1 VIAAPSSLDQSFAWV
16 EAFTAPTATGQSAH
30 HTLFALMACDT
41 LTCRQTFHGV
51 KRDYTR
57 AAISMMVARGMEF
70 DPEPHA
76 CPGDCGKKSPRGFG
90 SGFGKSPGSRSDGR
104 PKTRWFG
111 HVRMMVDAASRTTS
125 PDFETGR

>member
-76 CPGDCGKKSPRGFG
+76 CPGDCGKNLR
-90 SGFGKSPGSRSDGR
+90 
-104 PKTRWFG
+104 
-111 HVRMMVDAASRTTS
+111 AASEAASEKVRARVRTAGRK
-125 PDFETGR
+125 PDGSVM